1 MLSQKIYKQKKT
13 QKDKS
18 PLELCATLVNEVWR
32 FFEKIWENRNE
43 CLHNPSGMPLTH
55 IQDRLNEQLIHYKR
69 NRNSMLIYTN
79 RHWIDRPEHVIRN

>member
-43 CLHNPSGMPLTH
+43 CLHNLSGIPLAH
-55 IQDRLNEQLIHYKR
+55 IDNRLNEQLTH
-69 NRNSMLIYTN
+69 
-79 RHWIDRPEHVIRN
+79 